1 MSEVAKWYQGKNVFV
16 TGGTGF
22 VGKSLV
28 EKLLRDCPEIGYI
41 YLMIRPKKG
50 VSFDQRKLDYTK
62 HVVFSCLKENQ
73 SHVFDKLRFIEGNLC
88 APDLGISDVDKKLVA
103 ETVSVIFHSAAD
115 VRFDQ
120 PLIDAYNSNVK
131 GTDGL
136 LKFAAQFKHIDVSRL
151 FSNIKTEVP
160 INRCGRFF
168 FSVIIIGVCSRLDGI
183 FTTKRYR
190 KIRGKA
196 LSIDH

>member
-1 MSEVAKWYQGKNVFV
+1 MSEITKWYQGKNIFV

-28 EKLLRDCPEIGYI
+28 EKLLRDCPDTGYI

-50 VSFDQRKLDYTK
+50 VSFDQRKLNYTN
-62 HVVFSCLKENQ
+62 HVVFGPLKENR
-73 SHVFDKLRFIEGNLC
+73 SHVFDKLRFIEGDLR
-88 APDLGISDVDKKLVA
+88 APDLGISDLDKKLVA

-131 GTDGL
+131 GTEGL
-136 LKFAAQFKHIDVSRL
+136 LKFAVQFKHIDVSRL
-151 FSNIKTEVP
+151 
-160 INRCGRFF
+160 
-168 FSVIIIGVCSRLDGI
+168 CSK
-183 FTTKRYR
+183 FPK
-190 KIRGKA
+190 
-196 LSIDH
+196 